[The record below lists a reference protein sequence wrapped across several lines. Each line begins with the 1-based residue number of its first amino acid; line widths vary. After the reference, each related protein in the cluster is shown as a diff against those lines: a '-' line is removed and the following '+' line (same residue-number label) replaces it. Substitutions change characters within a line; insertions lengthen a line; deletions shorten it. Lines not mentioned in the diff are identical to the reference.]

1 MRHFLQSSAWQ
12 FYQESIGNKT
22 FRLQGEGW
30 QVLVVESS
38 AHGVKRLYCPYGPT
52 LEDIARLPSALQA
65 IEELGRKERAIFV
78 RIEPTGLGVQ
88 DLFAEPAATELR
100 RSGYRKVESVQ
111 PSDTWI
117 VDLTQGEEALLK
129 QMGSTNRN
137 VYRGIERRGL
147 EVVTSTNPEDARLL
161 HSILAE
167 VSDQNGNFQPHSEEY
182 LFRQAKALFDAD
194 SARLYLVRHQEEVIA
209 ASLVYESDGV
219 AYYAH
224 SGATSANRKL
234 RAGQALVTHMI
245 FDAKERGFSALDL
258 VGIAPNDDPDHPWA
272 GFTSFKK
279 SFGGFA
285 RHYVGTWEK
294 PLKPVTYGLYRGGRR
309 IDNLLREIR

>member
-1 MRHFLQSSAWQ
+1 MKHFLQSAAWQ
-12 FYQESIGNKT
+12 SYQKSIGNQT
-22 FRLQGEGW
+22 FRLSGDGW
-30 QVLVVESS
+30 QALVVGRSTR
-38 AHGVKRLYCPYGPT
+38 GFKRLYCPYGPT
-52 LEDIARLPSALQA
+52 LEDTASLPSALHA
-65 IEELGRKERAIFV
+65 IEELGRQESAAFV
-78 RIEPTGLGVQ
+78 RIEPTGPGVQ
-88 DLFAEPAATELR
+88 DQSVPLAAAQLEHL
-100 RSGYRKVESVQ
+100 GYRKVDAVQ
-111 PSDTWI
+111 PSYTWI
-117 VDLTQGEEALLK
+117 IDLTQGEEALLK

-137 VYRGIERRGL
+137 IYRGIERRGL

-182 LFRQAKALFDAD
+182 LFRQAKALFDSD
-194 SARLYLVRHQEEVIA
+194 SARLYLVRHQKEVIA

-224 SGATSANRKL
+224 SGASFEKRKL
-234 RAGQALVTHMI
+234 RAGQALVAYMI
-245 FDAKERGFSALDL
+245 FDAKDRGLEALDL

-294 PLKPVTYGLYRGGRR
+294 PLKPVTYGVYRGARLVDKLRR
-309 IDNLLREIR
+309 GKR